1 MRLRTETMLLL
12 EDDGLR
18 EGGLFER
25 VLDRMVGGGEVGGE
39 VSSAY
44 AVVRAMGL
52 SWGGFIAW
60 ATKEPE
66 RTARFEATMRARA
79 MLFGEQAI
87 EIVDGAAEEK
97 SALVKAA
104 HRARNRWR
112 YAESWH
118 AERFGGRAKADTGGV
133 PTLTITILTSPA
145 VAVQSEAGGVLIEH
159 EAQGETP
166 RAPVLALAEARKLPE
181 L

>member
-1 MRLRTETMLLL
+1 MRLRTETMQLL
-12 EDDGLR
+12 EDDGLM

-25 VLDRMVGGGEVGGE
+25 VLDRMVGGGEAVVGE

-44 AVVRAMGL
+44 AVVSAMGL

-60 ATKEPE
+60 VTTEPG
-66 RTARFEATMRARA
+66 RMARFEATMRARA

-87 EIVDGAAEEK
+87 EIVDGAALEK
-97 SALVKAA
+97 NALVKAA

-118 AERFGGRAKADTGGV
+118 PERFGGRAKVDTGGV

-145 VAVQSEAGGVLIEH
+145 VPVETGGALIEH
-159 EAQGETP
+159 APQSEPP
-166 RAPVLALAEARKLPE
+166 RAPVLALAARKLPE